1 VGDTHPADRRNTLFL
16 SVCVSLLCA
25 PAACFQPDEAGA
37 ILNYYFGAANGDLF
51 ASAALGYRHAYGL
64 GVPKSCW
71 SAVAYYK

>member
-1 VGDTHPADRRNTLFL
+1 MCPC
-16 SVCVSLLCA
+16 VCPGCLL
-25 PAACFQPDEAGA
+25 QPDEAGA
-37 ILNYYFGAANGDLF
+37 ILNYYFGAANGDMF

>member
-1 VGDTHPADRRNTLFL
+1 MEEVFASTLPDIITSAVL
-16 SVCVSLLCA
+16 CVICM
-25 PAACFQPDEAGA
+25 QPDEAGA
-37 ILNYYFGAANGDLF
+37 VLNYYFGAANGDLF